1 MHYLSGN
8 EGYALLVEQTLS
20 LDKDDLSG
28 GTKCKKK
35 LSDDVEK
42 LEASL
47 TGNDECVVDIYE
59 LEEKHDDRISALEE
73 EVSGLKGE
81 NVEMRSHFNAMIKQ
95 LNDLTAFVN
104 EKHGHRI
111 IEETLELDT
120 DTPLLIR
127 CCLDAMGV
135 KGLFA
140 YVGCM
145 FRVKKLIKVFELLVT
160 CLIL

>member
-1 MHYLSGN
+1 MLFWLN
-8 EGYALLVEQTLS
+8 TLFHWIRMTS
-20 LDKDDLSG
+20 LTVQNVRNRWFPEL
-28 GTKCKKK
+28 KK

-47 TGNDECVVDIYE
+47 TGTDECVVDIYE

-81 NVEMRSHFNAMIKQ
+81 NVEMRIHFNAMIKQ

-120 DTPLLIR
+120 DTPPTDKVLFR
-127 CCLDAMGV
+127 CH
-135 KGLFA
+135 
-140 YVGCM
+140 GC
-145 FRVKKLIKVFELLVT
+145 
-160 CLIL
+160 